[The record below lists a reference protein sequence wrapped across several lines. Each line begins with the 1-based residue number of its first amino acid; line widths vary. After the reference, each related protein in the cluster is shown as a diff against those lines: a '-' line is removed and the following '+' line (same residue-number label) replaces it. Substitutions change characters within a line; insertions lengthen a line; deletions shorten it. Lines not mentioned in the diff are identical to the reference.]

1 MPPEEY
7 TKYEKARIIG
17 VRALQIS
24 MGAPF
29 MVTFTEDDLKSM
41 HYNPVEIARIE
52 FEKDIIPITVRRP
65 GAEISSS

>member
-1 MPPEEY
+1 MSVEEY

-29 MVTFTEDDLKSM
+29 MITLTEEELKTIN
-41 HYNPVEIARIE
+41 YNPIKIARIE
-52 FEKDIIPITVRRP
+52 FEKDVIPITVRRP
-65 GAEISSS
+65 GTVKSSS